1 MKKIYLQKITQ
12 YGTECYIGK
21 IDPRSL
27 VRVAEKIEMSA
38 VQDAQRPLNEKRVKS
53 IANYVDGDKGIL
65 PNTLTI
71 ATKDQRF
78 EVHEC
83 DEMTGIYYIEFPETE
98 SEYSKFNGAID
109 VMDGQHRLYSF
120 RNDICTL
127 QNATQY
133 EIGFTLY
140 ILPTLDERRRI
151 FISCNEKQEKV
162 SGNLLMWFRSKLNML
177 SNDEKKY

>member
-1 MKKIYLQKITQ
+1 MKKIYLQKIIQ

-21 IDPRSL
+21 IDPRNL

-78 EVHEC
+78 EIHEC
-83 DEMTGIYYIEFPETE
+83 EEMAGIYYIEFPETD
-98 SEYSKFNGAID
+98 SEYLKL
-109 VMDGQHRLYSF
+109 R
-120 RNDICTL
+120 DI
-127 QNATQY
+127 
-133 EIGFTLY
+133 
-140 ILPTLDERRRI
+140 
-151 FISCNEKQEKV
+151 
-162 SGNLLMWFRSKLNML
+162 MRS
-177 SNDEKKY
+177 S

>member
-71 ATKDQRF
+71 NREIEDELVSNPYHFYEPVKGIEKTKQ
-78 EVHEC
+78 
-83 DEMTGIYYIEFPETE
+83 
-98 SEYSKFNGAID
+98 
-109 VMDGQHRLYSF
+109 
-120 RNDICTL
+120 
-127 QNATQY
+127 
-133 EIGFTLY
+133 
-140 ILPTLDERRRI
+140 
-151 FISCNEKQEKV
+151 
-162 SGNLLMWFRSKLNML
+162 
-177 SNDEKKY
+177 